1 VPHIDH
7 IICPVDLTETSSR
20 ALSYAFAWANWYGAR
35 VHVVHV
41 APLTV
46 VSAPLAGVAV
56 TLEQRPMAE
65 IRHDVERYVGTVP
78 NPGVG
83 VDIHVFEGDPPSFI
97 RKQAERYQRAVIVMG
112 SHGRKGFERF
122 VLGSVAERVV
132 GSAVAPTLI
141 VPPHDAQTPWADPVC
156 KRILCAVDLLPSSLE
171 GLRYALSLA
180 VEADATLEV
189 VHVIED
195 AAVDEVQTTQHFR
208 VAEYLRYRAEQSL
221 EEVRE
226 HIPDAARQACTIQE
240 RVVFGTPAT
249 AILREA
255 RAIGA
260 EMIVM
265 GAGDHAHLRSLW
277 LGQATSHI
285 TRESLC
291 PILVVPAPAVLRRTR
306 VLEGKPIAR
315 EDWREEFDRVSR
327 EYLGEPA
334 TVTALDLAYA
344 APEVTALPLVGITM
358 DQAAGGAIVMMLGGP
373 VGAHISHWIADPTEV
388 ALDQSSTHAVARLLV
403 RAADGSSTL
412 LEVAHRAPTTLEI
425 MADARIQF

>member
-1 VPHIDH
+1 LPLKESLSFELEAAVQHIDH
-7 IICPVDLTETSSR
+7 IICPVDLTESSTR
-20 ALSYAFAWANWYGAR
+20 PLSYAFAWANWYGAR

-56 TLEQRPMAE
+56 TLEQRPVAQ
-65 IRHDVERYVGTVP
+65 IRHDVERHVARVP

-83 VDIHVFEGDPPSFI
+83 VDIQVFEGDAPSFI

-132 GSAVAPTLI
+132 DSAVAPTLI

-195 AAVDEVQTTQHFR
+195 AAVDQVQTTQHFR
-208 VAEYLRYRAEQSL
+208 VPEYLRYRADQSL

-226 HIPDAARQACTIQE
+226 HIPESAREACRIQE

-255 RAIGA
+255 REIGA
-260 EMIVM
+260 ELIVM
-265 GAGDHAHLRSLW
+265 GKIGHPGARRILMGSIARRV
-277 LGQATSHI
+277 I
-285 TRESLC
+285 ESSDRPVLIVGTA
-291 PILVVPAPAVLRRTR
+291 PPADEGAAPAH
-306 VLEGKPIAR
+306 
-315 EDWREEFDRVSR
+315 S
-327 EYLGEPA
+327 
-334 TVTALDLAYA
+334 
-344 APEVTALPLVGITM
+344 
-358 DQAAGGAIVMMLGGP
+358 
-373 VGAHISHWIADPTEV
+373 
-388 ALDQSSTHAVARLLV
+388 
-403 RAADGSSTL
+403 
-412 LEVAHRAPTTLEI
+412 
-425 MADARIQF
+425 